1 MFEKL
6 NYNFKIA
13 DYYIDNFYIGRES
26 YARKFESE
34 VNDSLQ
40 NEECSAMITVEDIK
54 YYSYQDESD
63 EDVRDGVKFNFEKV
77 IYDFENHSNTVS
89 FIIDKF
95 EFKQKKE
102 NFNNL
107 MNSLIAEDYVP
118 TIRVLMRSCRYPMQI
133 LDAMASS
140 ISIEQYDYG
149 RLKLTFTA
157 FRMDIDI

>member
-63 EDVRDGVKFNFEKV
+63 EDIRDGVKFNFEKV

-95 EFKQKKE
+95 EFKQKIHRK
-102 NFNNL
+102 
-107 MNSLIAEDYVP
+107 NSEEFSSGHCRNRYRCRGNVDIPVS
-118 TIRVLMRSCRYPMQI
+118 VRSGFGRRCRYF
-133 LDAMASS
+133 DSA
-140 ISIEQYDYG
+140 
-149 RLKLTFTA
+149 
-157 FRMDIDI
+157 